1 MYEKY
6 SMNFYAKGFLVNLEC
21 TCLEDLAS
29 KLPVTLNNT
38 QICKLIKKCKL
49 MARVI
54 HLIRIR
60 IRIRMCLFS
69 S

>member
-6 SMNFYAKGFLVNLEC
+6 SKNFYAKGFLVNLEC

-38 QICKLIKKCKL
+38 QLKRLIEKY
-49 MARVI
+49 
-54 HLIRIR
+54 
-60 IRIRMCLFS
+60 F
-69 S
+69 